1 MSAEVRVRCSRAGC
15 GGIVRVRADEVGERI
30 GTCGRCGDSR
40 SVRIDSDLCR
50 GGAIST
56 CPCCSG
62 REFFLR
68 KDFPQWLGL
77 MIVIDAAIASCV
89 FLYLKMMMWV
99 WIVLG
104 GAVLVDAALYFVT
117 GIVTVCYRCRA
128 EFRGVAYN
136 PAHTGFDLATSEK
149 YAQVP

>member
-1 MSAEVRVRCSRAGC
+1 
-15 GGIVRVRADEVGERI
+15 
-30 GTCGRCGDSR
+30 
-40 SVRIDSDLCR
+40 
-50 GGAIST
+50 
-56 CPCCSG
+56 
-62 REFFLR
+62 
-68 KDFPQWLGL
+68 

-117 GIVTVCYRCRA
+117 GIATVCYRCRA